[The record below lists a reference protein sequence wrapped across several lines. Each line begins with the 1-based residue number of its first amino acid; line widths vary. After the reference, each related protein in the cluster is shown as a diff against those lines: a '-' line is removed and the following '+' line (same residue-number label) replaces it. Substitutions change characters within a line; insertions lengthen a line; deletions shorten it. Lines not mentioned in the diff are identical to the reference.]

1 MGKRMKCLV
10 CVLLLLLLVC
20 EPAMG
25 ALGRTRE
32 DFIQNFAAWRDGER
46 VRLQFELREKF
57 DQVEVAVAAGDE
69 TESVEFRNS
78 DRISIAAEGVTSSAL
93 IQLRAFEAGELAETA
108 LFRAALPEDRDNG
121 SGDKIA
127 LRKSSWEKKREE
139 EPLPL
144 IPIAADEVERPSAL
158 DKRAKSYYKR
168 VYGDDNPEDISKGER
183 NLSPQRMLDTFELEP
198 NDTKGKADW
207 LYSGKD
213 AYGRIGVEG
222 DLDYWKIK
230 APTKESQLKVWLG
243 EMPVKQD
250 YDLYLYDEEGRE
262 LAKSVN
268 QGTMDELIE
277 GFAAERGSWF
287 YILVKGKGDDADRDN
302 YYHLRAE
309 FLPPGVVVKPDEYE
323 SNNTPAD
330 AAMAKNFETIEAT
343 IHALD
348 DVDYYKYQFELAS
361 TLDLTLAKIPEGM
374 DLDLY
379 LLDSNLKVLAKSENA
394 RNHDEHIVYN
404 GDPGTYYVKVA
415 ASRSSVITYH
425 QYELNGTIRTM
436 PVILIPG
443 IGGSRLSMVENGRVS
458 NAWLDE
464 WNIPLDNMIPI
475 HRRVLTL
482 TPKVWGGVEVE
493 QRDKRVKI
501 FPEVGDYGLHAI
513 EYLSYN
519 FFDSVKEL
527 SEQYYS
533 MSEHLQKM
541 GYQKGITLFGFP
553 YDWRLS
559 NVNNA
564 KQLMQLIDEALRISQ
579 AKQVQLVVHSM
590 GGILARET
598 LLSNPSYQGKTK
610 RVIYMGTPFIGSPRA
625 YQSIKFGYNFG
636 IILLNPETIRQVSE
650 FSPAVYEL
658 LPSRLYTEKHPYL
671 LETDGIHE
679 NAMPY
684 NTIFTNPTFQL
695 PYLPLAKQAERNHD
709 RWDKKKLNVPQYSI
723 IGQGQLTFLGYK
735 YYKYLRT
742 LTPFHD
748 NALGDG
754 TVPFD
759 SANYDAKDIRKKY
772 YVTEEHAQ
780 LPRNPY
786 VIQQVA
792 HLLLGIEKAQ
802 PHISETPG
810 SHFPYNYYMIYR
822 EDGKIPEITVKKGGR
837 LIDLSNGEEIS
848 ESGMRIE
855 THGNVIVIQMP
866 VDESAGFRDA
876 ARIALTASDD
886 QPPIVVRHYF
896 SDGKRS
902 TKGVERQYT
911 LHGSERLELK

>member
-1 MGKRMKCLV
+1 MGKRVKCLA
-10 CVLLLLLLVC
+10 CVLLLLVLVC
-20 EPAMG
+20 EPVMG
-25 ALGRTRE
+25 ALGRTRD
-32 DFIQNFAAWRDGER
+32 DFIKNFAAWRDGER

-57 DQVEVAVAAGDE
+57 DHVEVAVAAGDE
-69 TESVEFRNS
+69 TESLEFRNS
-78 DRISIAAEGVTSSAL
+78 DRLSLAAEGVTSTAL
-93 IQLRAFEAGELAETA
+93 IQLRAFDSGELVETA
-108 LFRAALPEDRDNG
+108 LFRAALPEDQENG

-127 LRKSSWEKKREE
+127 LRKSGWEKGQAEE
-139 EPLPL
+139 LLPL
-144 IPIAADEVERPSAL
+144 TPIAADEVERPSVL

-168 VYGDDNPEDISKGER
+168 VYGEDDPEDIPKGER
-183 NLSPQRMLDTFELEP
+183 GLSPRKMLDTFELEP
-198 NDTKGKADW
+198 NDTKEKADW

-213 AYGRIGVEG
+213 AYGRIGGEG

-230 APTKESQLKVWLG
+230 APNQESQLKVWLG

-250 YDLYLYDEEGRE
+250 YDVYLYDEDGRE

-268 QGTMDELIE
+268 QDTMDELIE
-277 GFAAERGSWF
+277 GVAAERGSWF

-302 YYHLRAE
+302 YYHLKAE
-309 FLPPGVVVKPDEYE
+309 FLPPGVAVKPDEYE

-330 AAMAKNFETIEAT
+330 ATMAKNFEMIAAT
-343 IHALD
+343 IHALN

-361 TLDLTLAKIPEGM
+361 TLELTLAKIPEGM

-379 LLDSNLKVLAKSENA
+379 LLDGNLKVLAKSENA

-404 GDPGTYYVKVA
+404 GDPGTYYVKVT
-415 ASRSSVITYH
+415 ASRKSVITYH
-425 QYELNGTIRTM
+425 KYELDGTIRTM

-443 IGGSRLSMVENGRVS
+443 IGGSRLSMEEEHRVS

-464 WNIPLDNMIPI
+464 WEMPLDNMIPI
-475 HRRVLTL
+475 HRRVLPL
-482 TPKVWGGVEVE
+482 YPKKWGGVEVE
-493 QRDKRVKI
+493 QKEKRVKI
-501 FPEVGDYGLHAI
+501 FPEEGEYGLHAI

-519 FFDSVKEL
+519 FFEYVKEKA
-527 SEQYYS
+527 EQYYS

-564 KQLMQLIDEALRISQ
+564 KQLMQQIDDALRISQ

-610 RVIYMGTPFIGSPRA
+610 RLIYMGTPFLGSPRA
-625 YQSIKFGYNFG
+625 YQSIKFGYDFG
-636 IILLNPETIRQVSE
+636 IILLNSETLRQVSE
-650 FSPAVYEL
+650 YSPAVYEL
-658 LPSRLYTEKHPYL
+658 LPSRLYAEKHPYL
-671 LETDGIHE
+671 RETDGKHV
-679 NAMPY
+679 NVMPY
-684 NTIFTNPTFQL
+684 NAIFTHPTFQL

-723 IGQGQLTFLGYK
+723 IGQGQLTLLGYE
-735 YYKYLRT
+735 YNQVMFNYFAL
-742 LTPFHD
+742 FD
-748 NALGDG
+748 QALGDG

-759 SANYDAKDIRKKY
+759 SANYDVKDIKKKY

-802 PHISETPG
+802 ANISETPG
-810 SHFPYNYYMIYR
+810 SHFPYNYYVIYR
-822 EDGKIPEITVKKGGR
+822 EDGKMPEITVKKGGKR
-837 LIDLSNGEEIS
+837 IDLSNVEEID
-848 ESGMRIE
+848 ESGMHIE
-855 THGNVIVIQMP
+855 THGHVIVIQMP
-866 VDESAGFRDA
+866 SDETAGFRDA
-876 ARIALTASDD
+876 ARISLTASDD

-896 SDGKRS
+896 SDGKHFP
-902 TKGVERQYT
+902 KGIEQKYT
-911 LHGSERLELK
+911 LKGSRLIERK